1 MSELGIGSA
10 RMPCPICQ
18 ELKAELDRLSG
29 IHFHSRRDELAG
41 RGKVSDLDQ
50 RRRQQSE
57 RLANLHKLD
66 ALFNLADHERK
77 AHPVEKHF
85 TAGG

>member
-1 MSELGIGSA
+1 MA
-10 RMPCPICQ
+10 REYFGRMACSICQ

-29 IHFHSRRDELAG
+29 IHLDSRMNELAG
-41 RGKVSDLDQ
+41 RGKGSDLNQ
-50 RRRQQSE
+50 RLRQQAE

-66 ALFNLADHERK
+66 ALFNLADHERT
-77 AHPVEKHF
+77 AHPVQKHL